1 MRCMTWQRSS
11 VNRRVVGSSPTGGVE
26 ERPAKEAVAQSLGAG
41 LFYCR
46 GGDADG
52 CDLRS
57 EVRSAGR
64 PATSSGGQW
73 FRCLRLRVG
82 VPGAP
87 EFEQV
92 VSGCDQLPFGL
103 AGGEAAAQEAIGSAN
118 AFRVREDRLD
128 DLLASAVER
137 LPFRFREHRLDP
149 ARFVALAG

>member
-1 MRCMTWQRSS
+1 MSSDAFLAVQACHAGGRGFESRRSRS
-11 VNRRVVGSSPTGGVE
+11 LHL
-26 ERPAKEAVAQSLGAG
+26 AFEAVAQSLGAG

-118 AFRVREDRLD
+118 AFRVREDRFD

-137 LPFRFREHRLDP
+137 LPF
-149 ARFVALAG
+149 